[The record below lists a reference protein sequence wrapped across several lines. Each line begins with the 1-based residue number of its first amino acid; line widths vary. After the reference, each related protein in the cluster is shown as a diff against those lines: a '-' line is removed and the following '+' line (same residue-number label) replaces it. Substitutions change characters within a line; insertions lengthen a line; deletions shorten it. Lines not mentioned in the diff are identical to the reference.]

1 MMNAEIKTFLESNL
15 LEKYLIGQTSS
26 QETVVVEDYID
37 NYPEVK
43 EAYSQLQDNLEIV
56 AMANAEEAPVHILG
70 DILNEL
76 NDKPVIALQQQTKKS
91 WFAYGIAASVAAL
104 IFAGSSLFFYSQNV
118 ELMEENQTIVDEIFD
133 LRGDILNNN
142 LRLEA
147 LSGQFAQLNN
157 PETEKYVLKGDRRA
171 KNLKTVAYINPRDK
185 KSMLDVVS
193 LPILPEDKV
202 YQIWAELQDRMV
214 NLGVLSETDRR
225 LQEIPHTENALGL
238 SITIEEKGSGVIKSN
253 ETPVAEIELKINE

>member
-1 MMNAEIKTFLESNL
+1 MNVDINTLLKSDL
-15 LEKYLIGQTSS
+15 LEKYLIGQTTT
-26 QETVVVEDYID
+26 QETLEIENYIK

-43 EAYSQLQDNLEIV
+43 EAYNQLQDNLEIV

-76 NDKPVIALQQQTKKS
+76 DEKPVIALQQKTKKS

-104 IFAGSSLFFYSQNV
+104 IFAGSSLFFYNQNM
-118 ELMEENQTIVDEIFD
+118 ELMQENQVIVDEIFD

-142 LRLEA
+142 LKLEA
-147 LSGQFAQLNN
+147 LSDQFAQLNN

-193 LPILPEDKV
+193 LPSLPDDKV

-225 LQEIPHTENALGL
+225 LQEIPYTEDALGL
-238 SITIEEKGSGVIKSN
+238 SITIEEKGNSVLKST